1 MSQTVSPIT
10 VILEGLNPQQRKAVE
25 AKDGPT
31 LIIAGPGSGKTRVLT
46 ARVAYLILARNVFP
60 YRIMAVTFTNKAARE
75 MRDRL
80 TRMVGSAADEV
91 AMGTFHSICARM
103 LRRDAVHAGLDHNF
117 VIYDT
122 DDQIAV
128 VKAALAAMNL
138 DEKKYKPASIHA
150 KISNAKNELIAPED
164 YKPESYLDEIV
175 GRVYAEYNKTLRAN
189 NAVDFDDLLMESV
202 KLLRNNAAVRERMQ
216 ERYAHVLVDEFQD
229 TNIAQYELV
238 KLIAGKHHNLM
249 GVGDPDQCLVKGSR
263 ILTPRGAKAIEKIKE
278 GEAVIAASG
287 RGESMS
293 ANVSRIMSREY
304 HGDIIRVV
312 TQRGHRL
319 DLTPNHV
326 VFARLGV
333 SEKIHYVYLM
343 QRKNLGFRVGIVKG
357 ARSDGESPDLQLGIK
372 VRSNQEVADKIWIL
386 KVCETREEALYWEA
400 YFAFQYGLPTA
411 VFHVRGRRMRM
422 TQEHINRLY
431 QTIPTKERAEKLFE
445 DLQFDQ
451 RYPHYIPKGKL
462 RNVVNLR
469 YFGDQRRS
477 EVTPWNAH
485 RVSVCSGS
493 PELKETLA
501 QLGHHPRKGKRKT
514 WRVEFSR
521 IHFADAM
528 VIADQLSKQG
538 DLELIPGAFLV
549 PTDNAALPARKFGL
563 MPASHLHPSMIMAV
577 EHEGSII
584 TDEIVSIER
593 VPYRGNVYDLNVDEL
608 HNYVAGGIVVH
619 NSIYKWRGADYRN
632 VARLQEDFR
641 DLQIIALEQNYRST
655 QTILDAAMAVI
666 KRNPNRKHINLFTER
681 GSGPKIVV
689 REMFNEDEEAQYV
702 IDTIREVLKQKAA
715 QPGEIAIMYRTN
727 AQSRAMEDAF
737 VRAGMAYKLVG
748 ATRFYARKEIKD
760 VLAYLRIVN
769 NPADFVSLKRVIN
782 TPTRGIGEGGFAALE
797 QASRAARVPPLEA
810 IKRGLVQGRAAKPL
824 AEFGAI
830 WEKWVALR
838 DDVSVGQLFDQ
849 IVKTSGYREFCKDG
863 TDEGEDR
870 WANVMELRNVAAG
883 AGDAPLSDFLND
895 VALVSET
902 DNYEESAAAP
912 TLLTLH
918 AAKGLE
924 FRVVFIVGLLDG
936 VLPHSRTLDNPEEIA
951 EERRLFYVG
960 ITRAKERLYLLRSFR
975 RGQWGQSDVFEPSRF
990 LRDLPNTLVD
1000 GNLKKNSEIQRDV
1013 TRWDAP
1019 TPAPARPAAASLQ
1032 TGAKFK
1038 PGDRVTHARFGGGIV
1053 IRSMVVRDDEEVDVF
1068 FEGVGAK
1075 KLSAMLSG
1083 LKKA

>member
-10 VILEGLNPQQRKAVE
+10 VILEGLNPQQRQAVE

-202 KLLRNNAAVRERMQ
+202 KLMRNNAAVRERMQ

-238 KLIAGKHHNLM
+238 KLIAGKHRNLM
-249 GVGDPDQCLVKGSR
+249 GVGDPDQ
-263 ILTPRGAKAIEKIKE
+263 
-278 GEAVIAASG
+278 
-287 RGESMS
+287 
-293 ANVSRIMSREY
+293 
-304 HGDIIRVV
+304 
-312 TQRGHRL
+312 
-319 DLTPNHV
+319 
-326 VFARLGV
+326 
-333 SEKIHYVYLM
+333 
-343 QRKNLGFRVGIVKG
+343 
-357 ARSDGESPDLQLGIK
+357 
-372 VRSNQEVADKIWIL
+372 
-386 KVCETREEALYWEA
+386 
-400 YFAFQYGLPTA
+400 
-411 VFHVRGRRMRM
+411 
-422 TQEHINRLY
+422 
-431 QTIPTKERAEKLFE
+431 
-445 DLQFDQ
+445 
-451 RYPHYIPKGKL
+451 
-462 RNVVNLR
+462 
-469 YFGDQRRS
+469 
-477 EVTPWNAH
+477 
-485 RVSVCSGS
+485 
-493 PELKETLA
+493 
-501 QLGHHPRKGKRKT
+501 
-514 WRVEFSR
+514 
-521 IHFADAM
+521 
-528 VIADQLSKQG
+528 
-538 DLELIPGAFLV
+538 
-549 PTDNAALPARKFGL
+549 
-563 MPASHLHPSMIMAV
+563 
-577 EHEGSII
+577 
-584 TDEIVSIER
+584 
-593 VPYRGNVYDLNVDEL
+593 
-608 HNYVAGGIVVH
+608 
-619 NSIYKWRGADYRN
+619 SIYKWRGADYRN
-632 VARLQEDFR
+632 VLRLQEDFPN
-641 DLQIIALEQNYRST
+641 LQVIPLEQNYRST

-681 GSGPKIVV
+681 GAGPKIVV

-797 QASRAARVPPLEA
+797 QASRAARLPPLEA
-810 IKRGLVQGRAAKPL
+810 IKRGLIQGRAAKPL

-1000 GNLKKNSEIQRDV
+1000 GVLKKNSEIQRDV

-1019 TPAPARPAAASLQ
+1019 SPAPARPAASSLQ

-1038 PGDRVTHARFGGGIV
+1038 PGDRVKHARFGAGIV